1 MSVWSTLF
9 GAETITVTEPV
20 ETEDLHGAP
29 RRTYPPAAARQIT
42 GVDVQAGPTGED
54 NSHREGESWD
64 QVAYVDAA
72 AAVTISKHARI
83 EWRGQAYRLVGPVR
97 IMTGAGLTP
106 DAAVLNL
113 RRWEG

>member
-20 ETEDLHGAP
+20 ETEDAHGAP
-29 RRTYPPAAARQIT
+29 RRTYPTAAARPIT
-42 GVDVQAGPTGED
+42 DVDVQAGPTGE
-54 NSHREGESWD
+54 NSSHREGESWD

-72 AAVTISKHARI
+72 AAATISKHARI
-83 EWRGQAYRLVGPVR
+83 EWRGQVYRLVGPIR

-113 RRWEG
+113 RRWAG

>member
-9 GAETITVTEPV
+9 GAETLTVTEPV
-20 ETEDLHGAP
+20 ESEDAHGAP
-29 RRTYPPAAARQIT
+29 RRTYPTAASRRID

-64 QVAYVDAA
+64 QVAYVDS
-72 AAVTISKHARI
+72 AAVASLTKHARV
-83 EWRGQAYRLVGPVR
+83 EWRGHAYRLVGPVR

>member
-9 GAETITVTEPV
+9 GAETLTITEPV
-20 ETEDLHGAP
+20 ESEDAHGAP
-29 RRTYPPAAARQIT
+29 RREYPAAAARPIT

-64 QVAYVDAA
+64 QVAYVDS
-72 AAVTISKHARI
+72 AAVASLSKHARI

-97 IMTGAGLTP
+97 IMTGEGLTP
-106 DAAVLNL
+106 DAAGLNL

>member
-9 GAETITVTEPV
+9 GAETITVAEPV
-20 ETEDLHGAP
+20 ETVDAHGAP
-29 RRTYPPAAARQIT
+29 RRTYPAAASRRID

-64 QVAYVDAA
+64 QVAYVDS
-72 AAVTISKHARI
+72 AAVASLTKHARI

>member
-9 GAETITVTEPV
+9 GAETIVVTEPV
-20 ETEDLHGAP
+20 ETEDAHGAP
-29 RRTYPPAAARQIT
+29 RRTYPAAASRRID

-64 QVAYVDAA
+64 QVAYVDS
-72 AAVTISKHARI
+72 AAVATLTKHARI
-83 EWRGQAYRLVGPVR
+83 EWRGRAYRLVGPVR
-97 IMTGAGLTP
+97 IVTGAGLTP

>member
-1 MSVWSTLF
+1 M
-9 GAETITVTEPV
+9 
-20 ETEDLHGAP
+20 
-29 RRTYPPAAARQIT
+29 
-42 GVDVQAGPTGED
+42 GVDVQAGPTGEN

-72 AAVTISKHARI
+72 AAATVSKHARI
-83 EWRGQAYRLVGPVR
+83 DWRGKSYRLVGPIR
-97 IMTGAGLTP
+97 IMTGAALLP